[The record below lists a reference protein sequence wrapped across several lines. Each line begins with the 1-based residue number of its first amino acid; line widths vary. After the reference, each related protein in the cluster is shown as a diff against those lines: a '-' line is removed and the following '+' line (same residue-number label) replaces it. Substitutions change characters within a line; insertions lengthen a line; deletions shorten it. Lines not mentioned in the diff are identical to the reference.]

1 MGLGDDLTEKK
12 RMDEEQLHELVLE
25 IMETQKMMEKE
36 LKYLKD
42 NLKAQNTLSKEM
54 LRVHKINRDISKKNT
69 KQLEQISK
77 DLKKYGQKGKSM

>member
-1 MGLGDDLTEKK
+1 MAEKK
-12 RMDEEQLHELVLE
+12 GMDVQQLHEVVLE
-25 IMETQKMMEKE
+25 IMETQKTMEKE
-36 LKYLKD
+36 LKYLRD

-77 DLKKYGQKGKSM
+77 DLKKYGQKAKSK

>member
-1 MGLGDDLTEKK
+1 MAEKK
-12 RMDEEQLHELVLE
+12 GMDVKQLHELILE
-25 IMETQKMMEKE
+25 IMETQRTMEKE

-54 LRVHKINRDISKKNT
+54 LKVHRINRDISKKNT

-77 DLKKYGQKGKSM
+77 DLKKMSPKGKSK